1 MWPHIRGRRSES
13 CYTQFIVIHRI
24 HLSTAKFRIF
34 SLALKQIID
43 MCSVTNGI
51 QAEKKRFQTNPEAVQ
66 LFMGI
71 RGMTLLE
78 FSDDF
83 VFCLV

>member
-1 MWPHIRGRRSES
+1 
-13 CYTQFIVIHRI
+13 
-24 HLSTAKFRIF
+24 
-34 SLALKQIID
+34 